1 MSLKIYADFMS
12 QPSRAVL
19 SLTKICKIPYQLVE
33 IRINK
38 GAHLTPEYIK
48 VNPLKRI
55 PAIDDNGFLLSESHA
70 ILTYLCQTRNVA
82 DHLYPKDLKKRALID
97 MYLHWHHANTRRCE
111 YLFQTLT
118 PEIHPECTTT
128 TEIEEKNVHN
138 CFKYIEDFYLSER
151 KFISNQEELSIADI
165 SCASEIIGLKLAG
178 FDYTPYPVIRDWLKK
193 VFTNSGVKEAHKVFF
208 KVVEKK
214 KGPIVI

>member
-12 QPSRAVL
+12 APSRAILAVAKL
-19 SLTKICKIPYQLVE
+19 GNIPYQLCE

-38 GAHLTPEYIK
+38 KAHLTPEYIK

-55 PAIDDNGFLLSESHA
+55 PAIDDNGFLLAESHA

-82 DHLYPKDLKKRALID
+82 DHLYPKDPKKRALID

-118 PEIHPECTTT
+118 PEIHPELTTT
-128 TEIEEKNVHN
+128 REVEEKNVHE
-138 CFKYIEDFYLSER
+138 CFKYLEDFYLRE
-151 KFISNQEELSIADI
+151 KKYISNQEQLSIADI
-165 SCASEIIGLKLAG
+165 SCASEILGLKLAG
-178 FDYTPYPVIRDWLKK
+178 FDYAPYPVLQEWLRK
-193 VFTNSGVKEAHKVFF
+193 VLENPAVKDAHQVYF

-214 KGPIVI
+214 KGPLVI